1 MKQLTKQEIRNQI
14 HDAKRK
20 NIDNKLDINEI
31 TENIYN
37 FINADESENEEPE
50 RKKLIEIYIDKNDK
64 MQISWFRISRH
75 QCLGILKQWSDNMI
89 INNYIKDKEEKI
101 KTIKGD
107 DAQLN
112 KLKVAR

>member
-1 MKQLTKQEIRNQI
+1 MTLQEKIKQLPTSAGVYQ
-14 HDAKRK
+14 
-20 NIDNKLDINEI
+20 
-31 TENIYN
+31 Y
-37 FINADESENEEPE
+37 F
-50 RKKLIEIYIDKNDK
+50 DKNDK